1 MSNWLKIFLERKQLL
16 DAEALEKELKNPANG
31 DLIQEFERLRKLNEL
46 LPDKEKIWKRI
57 QGRIHR
63 HERYRLPAVWKYA
76 AVLFLPLCLGAVLWL
91 EPWSKQE
98 SEEYSKMATG
108 LVPGQSRAY
117 LLLSGKRQVNLSR
130 NQKDTLL
137 LEHGMQV
144 QIDSEGKVLYS
155 RGQNGQADTVG
166 EVGYHTM
173 VVPRA
178 SEYYLE
184 MEDGTRV
191 WLNSFSELEYP
202 VVFSETERRVRL
214 KGEAYFEVE
223 KDAGRPFIVELEDM
237 SIRVLGTSFNV
248 NAYRDHGEV
257 RTTLL
262 EGKVELLDVVGK
274 SLTLLHPDEQAEYH
288 NGQVTVK
295 QVDAAKSALWRI
307 GKFYF
312 VDMALEDIM
321 LQLARWYDIEVFFT
335 SENLKRY
342 TFTGVI
348 RRDFMAEEIFA
359 IIEKTTRV
367 RFSVNNRCITVLYR

>member
-1 MSNWLKIFLERKQLL
+1 MGNWLKIFLDKEHSL
-16 DAEALEKELKNPANG
+16 DAETLAKELKNPANG
-31 DLIQEFERLRKLNEL
+31 DLIREFERLRRLDEL
-46 LPDKEKIWKRI
+46 SPDKKKMWKRI
-57 QGRIHR
+57 QGKIHR
-63 HERYRLPAVWKYA
+63 HERHRLPAVWKYA
-76 AVLFLPLCLGAVLWL
+76 AVLLLPLCFGAVLWL

-98 SEEYSKMATG
+98 SEEYSKMAAG

-144 QIDSEGKVLYS
+144 RIDSEGKVLYS
-155 RGQNGQADTVG
+155 RRQNEQADTVG
-166 EVGYHTM
+166 KVAYHTM

-202 VVFSETERRVRL
+202 VAFSKKERRVRL

-237 SIRVLGTSFNV
+237 SVRVLGTSFNV

-262 EGKVELLDVVGK
+262 EGKVELLDAAGK
-274 SLTLLHPDEQAEYH
+274 SLTLLHPDEQAEVY
-288 NGQVTVK
+288 NGQVIVK
-295 QVDAAKSALWRI
+295 QVDADKDALWRM

-321 LQLARWYDIEVFFT
+321 LQLARWYDIEVFFA

-348 RRDFMAEEIFA
+348 RRDFAAEEIFA

-367 RFSVNNRCITVLYR
+367 KFSVNNRCVTVLYR